1 MREIEIFDLA
11 EDNLN
16 HYGLC
21 GVKDI
26 KKEGFKRKASW
37 LKQRFAEGLRSKV
50 LYAAEKGAVGAIEYI
65 PGKYA
70 WRAVDAEGY
79 MVIHC
84 LFNIYKRY
92 QRKGYATLLLEE
104 CLKDARKE
112 KMYGVAVVTRQG
124 PWMAGKEL
132 FIKNGFE
139 VVDEAPPDFELLV
152 KKFKKSDPS
161 PRFKGDWEKRLEQ
174 YSQGFTIIRSD
185 QCPYL
190 AKWATEIRKT
200 AEERYGI
207 KARVVELKSYKEAQ
221 NAPTAFAV
229 FSLIYNGK
237 LLTVY
242 PTSNKRFMNIMDKEI
257 KK

>member
-1 MREIEIFDLA
+1 MSEIEIIDLA
-11 EDNLN
+11 EDNMHN
-16 HYGLC
+16 YGLC
-21 GVKDI
+21 GLKDI
-26 KKEGFKRKASW
+26 KKEGFKRKAEW
-37 LKQRFAEGLRSKV
+37 LKQRFAEGMKSKV
-50 LYAAEKGAVGAIEYI
+50 LYTAEKGTVGAVEYI

-70 WRAVDAEGY
+70 WRAIEASGY

-104 CLKDARKE
+104 CLKDAKKE
-112 KMYGVAVVTRQG
+112 KMHGVAVVTRKG

-139 VVDEAPPDFELLV
+139 VVDKAPPDFELLV
-152 KKFKKSDPS
+152 KKFKKSAPS
-161 PRFKGDWEKRLEQ
+161 PRFKKDWEKRLSQ
-174 YSQGFTIIRSD
+174 YDRGLTIIHSD

-190 AKWATEIRKT
+190 AKWVKEITET
-200 AEERYGI
+200 AQERYGI
-207 KARVVELKSYKEAQ
+207 KARIIELKSYKEAQ
-221 NAPTAFAV
+221 NTPTAFAI
-229 FSLIYNGK
+229 FCIIYDGK

-242 PTSNKRFMNIMDKEI
+242 PISNKRFMNIMDKEI

>member
-1 MREIEIFDLA
+1 MSEIEIIDLA
-11 EDNLN
+11 EDNMHN
-16 HYGLC
+16 YGLC
-21 GVKDI
+21 GLKDI
-26 KKEGFKRKASW
+26 KKEGFKRKAEW
-37 LKQRFAEGLRSKV
+37 LKQRFAEGMKSKV
-50 LYAAEKGAVGAIEYI
+50 LYTAEKGTVGAVEYI

-70 WRAVDAEGY
+70 WRAIEASGY

-104 CLKDARKE
+104 CLKDAKKE
-112 KMYGVAVVTRQG
+112 KMHGVAVVTRKG

-139 VVDEAPPDFELLV
+139 VVDKAPPDFELLV
-152 KKFKKSDPS
+152 KKFKKSAPS
-161 PRFKGDWEKRLEQ
+161 PRFKKDWEKRLSQ
-174 YSQGFTIIRSD
+174 YDRGLTIIRSD

-190 AKWATEIRKT
+190 AKWVKEITET
-200 AEERYGI
+200 AQERYGI
-207 KARVVELKSYKEAQ
+207 KARIIELKNYKEAQ
-221 NAPTAFAV
+221 NTPTAFAI
-229 FSLIYNGK
+229 FCIIYDGK

-242 PTSNKRFMNIMDKEI
+242 PISNKRFMNIMDKEI